1 MKLFNVSNFYC
12 DCNEI
17 DIDIAAINQI
27 GGTANAAIDNNLW
40 NFVAITINKIRK
52 TGRGKRKAKNNWP
65 GGQWAR
71 VTLISKLNHEEIE
84 TEIERERGTKEF
96 SVCASSASR
105 KAFLARPANRPRHA
119 HR

>member
-40 NFVAITINKIRK
+40 NFAAITINKIR
-52 TGRGKRKAKNNWP
+52 RKLEA
-65 GGQWAR
+65 GQ
-71 VTLISKLNHEEIE
+71 E
-84 TEIERERGTKEF
+84 
-96 SVCASSASR
+96 
-105 KAFLARPANRPRHA
+105 
-119 HR
+119 